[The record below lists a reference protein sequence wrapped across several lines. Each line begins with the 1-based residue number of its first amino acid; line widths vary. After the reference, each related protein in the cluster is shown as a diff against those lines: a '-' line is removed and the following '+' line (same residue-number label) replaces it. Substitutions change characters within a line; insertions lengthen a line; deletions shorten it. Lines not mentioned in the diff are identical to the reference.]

1 MARST
6 SGESLLTRAV
16 RIFDAFGPEATALTV
31 TEIAR
36 RARLPR
42 ATAGRLVEELVR
54 HGLLRRDG
62 RRRIR
67 IGVRFW
73 ELAQRASP
81 TLTLRE
87 AAMPF
92 MADLHAVVGH
102 STQLGVLDGAEVLFV
117 ERLTAPG
124 AVVNITRIAGRL
136 PLHASSTGLV
146 LLAHAPAD
154 FQERILGGPLPA
166 FTDHTLTDA
175 RTLRATLA
183 EIRHRGHAL
192 CAGHLHED
200 AAGVAVSVRA
210 PDGRVAAALGCV
222 VPNDATAHSPV
233 RLLQLAARGVERTL
247 AGR

>member
-16 RIFDAFGPEATALTV
+16 RIFDAFGPEAPALTV

-117 ERLTAPG
+117 ERLTAPD

-136 PLHASSTGLV
+136 PLHASSTGLFGMGLHQCV
-146 LLAHAPAD
+146 GQHVARLEAEALLTALAERVARIEPAG
-154 FQERILGGPLPA
+154 EPRRHLNN
-166 FTDHTLTDA
+166 
-175 RTLRATLA
+175 TLRAWESMPL
-183 EIRHRGHAL
+183 RL
-192 CAGHLHED
+192 
-200 AAGVAVSVRA
+200 
-210 PDGRVAAALGCV
+210 V
-222 VPNDATAHSPV
+222 V
-233 RLLQLAARGVERTL
+233 G
-247 AGR
+247 